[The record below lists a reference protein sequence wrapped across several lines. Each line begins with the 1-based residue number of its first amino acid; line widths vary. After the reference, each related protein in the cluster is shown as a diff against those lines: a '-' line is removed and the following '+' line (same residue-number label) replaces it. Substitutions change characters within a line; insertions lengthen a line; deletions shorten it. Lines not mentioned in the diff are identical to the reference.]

1 MSDWKVIEAS
11 FLNPIR
17 FGCVPLEPSAP
28 LQGGVCWILKGQD
41 FFQISTV
48 YLLMYTRLVGGFNP
62 FEKYAGQIGSFHQ
75 VEVKIEIFETTS

>member
-1 MSDWKVIEAS
+1 MR
-11 FLNPIR
+11 PIGTLSPTPGR
-17 FGCVPLEPSAP
+17 CLLDSERAG
-28 LQGGVCWILKGQD
+28 

-75 VEVKIEIFETTS
+75 VEVKIKIFETTS